1 MSTTDAPDQPE
12 HDALLQVAQS
22 VLLPLAR
29 LLVARGVHF
38 AAVEEQL
45 KQAFVAAAREAA
57 LRATPDAL
65 PHRLVSRLSTT
76 TGINRREVTRLVHA
90 EPRTAAPRRS
100 LAAEVYS
107 HWLTNPVYRDMA
119 GGASVLP
126 RQGARPSFDTLA
138 REITSDVHPRSL
150 LDDMLRLGFAELL
163 DEGDRVQAV
172 PNAFVPRGDAVQAYQ
187 ILGSNVG
194 DHLQGA
200 VTNVLGDGR
209 QHFDQAI
216 VADGLSDE
224 SMQTVR
230 KLIVAQ
236 WRSLFDQMVP
246 ALERLIEQDKP
257 LSPEVTRQRLLLG
270 LYSFNAPEPPAQVGG
285 DADEQPS

>member
-1 MSTTDAPDQPE
+1 MSTPEPTDLPE

-57 LRATPDAL
+57 LVATPDAL
-65 PHRLVSRLSTT
+65 PHRLVSRLSTA

-90 EPRTAAPRRS
+90 EPRVASPRRS

-107 HWLTNPVYRDMA
+107 HWLTNPVYRDMD
-119 GGASVLP
+119 GSPSVLP
-126 RQGARPSFDTLA
+126 RQGARPSFETLA

-150 LDDMLRLGFAELL
+150 LDDMVRLGFAELSG
-163 DEGDRVQAV
+163 EGDRVQAV
-172 PNAFVPRGDAVQAYQ
+172 PNAFVPRGDAVRAYQ

-194 DHLQGA
+194 DHLRGA

-224 SMQTVR
+224 SIQTVR

-246 ALERLIEQDKP
+246 ALERLIEEDKALP
-257 LSPEVTRQRLLLG
+257 TEAARQRLLLG
-270 LYSFNAPEPPAQVGG
+270 LYSFNEPEPPAQAGG
-285 DADEQPS
+285 ETDEQPT